1 MAKFI
6 VPEIIYRVFTLKHNN
21 AARVNY
27 SKPAAR
33 NRVFTSEIDGL
44 FAALADNPF
53 FTTAISENGISLF
66 CFIAG

>member
-6 VPEIIYRVFTLKHNN
+6 VPEIIYRVFTLKNNN

-44 FAALADNPF
+44 
-53 FTTAISENGISLF
+53 
-66 CFIAG
+66 